1 MPHPVSLLFGVHAH
15 QPIGNFP
22 EVLDDA
28 HRRCYKPFLHVV
40 YRYPSFHFA
49 FHISGWL
56 LEYLLQHYP
65 EDMAL
70 LREMVARGQVE
81 LFGAGDTEPVLAAIP
96 NRDRIG
102 QIQMFSDKLE
112 MKLGQRPRGAWLTER
127 VWEATVVPALVD
139 CAIRYVIVDD
149 YHFLCAGK
157 TTAELNSYYTTEE
170 DGRTLDLFPIS
181 EALRYRMPFSPAE
194 DVIAY
199 IESLAGDA
207 LAGRR
212 SAAIYFDDIEKF
224 GIWPETYQWVYE
236 NGWLDKFIQGILG
249 SPMIHAQHYR
259 EYHSTEKTRGVV
271 YLPTTSYIEMNEW
284 TLPAG
289 PAHAYAT
296 LVSQAKSL
304 GWYEPQKAFL
314 RGGIWKNFFSRY
326 PESNWMHKRM
336 LSLSHRLES
345 LPDHHRSAAMTKK
358 LYEAQANDAY
368 WHGLFG
374 GLYLPHLRRAVYKA
388 IVELEAMLDGC
399 ERRPAR
405 FSEDTDLDGSDE
417 MYLQNGLIQA
427 VLKLDGSGS
436 VCELDSYLLKHN
448 FGDTFRRQAEHYYH
462 KIHAGQNREHAGGGI
477 ASAHERVSFKH
488 KIDAEDIAID
498 EHARALF
505 MDWLNGAIVDY
516 RHEPS
521 AKHGLYCHAEVL
533 SPQIVKSFDLVDNQ
547 LRVSYHFAP
556 DVEGVF
562 STEINLAMP
571 SCDGWGGRYIYQGG
585 IPGGFGQTLEL
596 DDMSE
601 ITLDDDELGGS
612 VALKVS
618 HPAFLRARPYY
629 SVSQSEAGFEKIM
642 QAVTLSLEWTRSIKE
657 LIVTLEVRPKEE
669 TGANNHGSRV

>member
-40 YRYPSFHFA
+40 YRYPSFRFA

-65 EDMAL
+65 EDVAL
-70 LREMVARGQVE
+70 LRKMVARGQVE

-112 MKLGQRPRGAWLTER
+112 MRLGQRPRGAWLTER

-157 TTAELNSYYTTEE
+157 TTTELNSYYTTEE

-207 LAGRR
+207 LAGGR

-236 NGWLDKFIQGILG
+236 KGWLDKFIQGILG
-249 SPMIHAQHYR
+249 SSMIHPQHYR
-259 EYHSTEKTRGVV
+259 DYHSTEKTRGVV

-289 PAHAYAT
+289 PARAYAT
-296 LVSQAKSL
+296 LVSQSKSL
-304 GWYEPQKAFL
+304 GWYESHKAFL

-336 LSLSHRLES
+336 LSLSRRLES
-345 LPDHHRSAAMTKK
+345 LPDHQRSVAMKKK

-374 GLYLPHLRRAVYKA
+374 GLYLPHLRRAIYKA
-388 IVELEAMLDGC
+388 IIELEAMLDGC
-399 ERRPAR
+399 EPRPAR
-405 FSEDTDLDGSDE
+405 FSEDTDLDGSEE

-448 FGDTFRRQAEHYYH
+448 FGDTLRRQAEHYYL
-462 KIHAGQNREHAGGGI
+462 KIHEGQNREHAGGGI

-505 MDWLNGAIVDY
+505 MDWLNGTMVDY

-521 AKHGLYCHAEVL
+521 AKHGPYCHAEVL

-547 LRVSYHFAP
+547 LRVSYDFAP

-585 IPGGFGQTLEL
+585 IPGGFGQTLDL

-601 ITLDDDELGGS
+601 ITLDDDELGGV

-618 HPAFLRARPYY
+618 HPAVLRARPYY

-642 QAVTLSLEWTRSIKE
+642 QAVTLSLEWPRPIKE
-657 LIVTLEVRPKEE
+657 LILTLEVKPKDG
-669 TGANNHGSRV
+669 TGTNKS